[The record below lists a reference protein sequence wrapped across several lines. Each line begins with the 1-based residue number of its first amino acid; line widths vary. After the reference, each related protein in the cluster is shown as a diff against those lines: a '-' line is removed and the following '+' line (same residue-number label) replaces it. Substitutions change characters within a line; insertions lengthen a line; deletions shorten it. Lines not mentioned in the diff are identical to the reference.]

1 MPVTV
6 ARFQEACAA
15 PLRMR
20 LVGGKAGMA
29 REILDQRV
37 QKSGLGIAGEV
48 DSIHPGL
55 VQILGETEVRYF
67 GNQPP
72 RSRRR
77 IAELYFS
84 SKMACAIVAEGLPVP
99 SALSDAAQRI
109 GVPLFSSKLG
119 TAQLI
124 QETIRNLS
132 LLFAE
137 TSTVHGVLL
146 DVLGVGV
153 MLLGRSGVGKSECA
167 LDLILRGHRLVS
179 DDVIHLEKRG
189 PETVLGSGNELTRH
203 HMEIRGMGI
212 INIRD
217 LFGHMAIL
225 NRKKVELVIR
235 IEPWDA
241 GKEYDRLG
249 LADRRIEFL
258 GVSLPILLIPVSPGR
273 NLATIVEVAVRNYL
287 LKGQGVFSARA
298 LAQRQA
304 ARMRKEGARK

>member
-1 MPVTV
+1 ME
-6 ARFQEACAA
+6 RFQEACAA

-20 LVGGKAGMA
+20 LVAGAVGLA

-55 VQILGETEVRYF
+55 VQILGETEIRYF
-67 GNQPP
+67 ENQP
-72 RSRRR
+72 
-77 IAELYFS
+77 AAGQAGAADLYFS
-84 SKMACAIVAEGLPVP
+84 SPMACAVVGGGLPVP
-99 SALSDAAQRI
+99 SALSEAAGQC
-109 GVPLFSSKLG
+109 GVPLFSSELP

-124 QETIRNLS
+124 QETIRSLS

-153 MLLGRSGVGKSECA
+153 MLLGPSGVGKSECA

-189 PETVLGSGNELTRH
+189 PETLLGTGNELTRH

-212 INIRD
+212 LDIRA
-217 LFGHMAIL
+217 LFGNMAIL
-225 NRKKVELVIR
+225 DRKKVELVIR
-235 IEPWDA
+235 IEDWDA
-241 GKEYDRLG
+241 EKEYDRLG
-249 LADRRIEFL
+249 LEDQRIEVL
-258 GVSLPILLIPVSPGR
+258 GVALPALLIPVSPGR
-273 NLATIVEVAVRNYL
+273 NLATLVEVAVRNTL

-298 LAQRQA
+298 LAERQA
-304 ARMRKEGARK
+304 RRAEKGGAEG

>member
-6 ARFQEACAA
+6 ERFQEACAV

-20 LVGGKAGMA
+20 LVAGDGGLA

-37 QKSGLGIAGEV
+37 QKSGLGIAGEI

-55 VQILGETEVRYF
+55 VQILGETEIRYF
-67 GNQPP
+67 EHRPAAGQ
-72 RSRRR
+72 SED
-77 IAELYFS
+77 ADLYFS
-84 SKMACAIVAEGLPVP
+84 SPMACAVVGGALPVP
-99 SALSDAAQRI
+99 SALSEAAVRR
-109 GVPLFSSKLG
+109 GVPLFSSELP

-124 QETIRNLS
+124 QETIRCLS

-153 MLLGRSGVGKSECA
+153 MLLGPSGVGKSECA

-189 PETVLGSGNELTRH
+189 PETVLGTGNDLTRH

-212 INIRD
+212 LDIRA
-217 LFGHMAIL
+217 LFGNMAIL
-225 NRKKVELVIR
+225 DRKKVDLVIR
-235 IEPWDA
+235 IEDWDPD
-241 GKEYDRLG
+241 KEYDRLG
-249 LADRRIEFL
+249 LEDQRIEVL
-258 GVSLPILLIPVSPGR
+258 GISLPALLIPVSPGR
-273 NLATIVEVAVRNYL
+273 NLATLVEVAVRDYL
-287 LKGQGVFSARA
+287 LKGQGVFSAKA
-298 LAQRQA
+298 LVERQA
-304 ARMRKEGARK
+304 RRAEKEGSEG

>member
-6 ARFQEACAA
+6 ERFHEACAA
-15 PLRMR
+15 PLRLR
-20 LVGGKAGMA
+20 LVAGAEGLA
-29 REILDQRV
+29 RRILDQRV
-37 QKSGLGIAGEV
+37 QKGGLGIAGEV
-48 DSIHPGL
+48 ESIHPGL

-67 GNQPP
+67 ENQPAAG
-72 RSRRR
+72 RER
-77 IAELYFS
+77 IADLYFAS
-84 SKMACAIVAEGLPVP
+84 PMACAVVGGGLPVP
-99 SALSDAAQRI
+99 SALSEAAGRR
-109 GVPLFSSKLG
+109 GVALFSSELP

-146 DVLGVGV
+146 EVLGVGV
-153 MLLGRSGVGKSECA
+153 MLLGQSGVGKSECA
-167 LDLILRGHRLVS
+167 LDLVARGHRLVS

-189 PETVLGSGNELTRH
+189 PETLLGSGNELTRH
-203 HMEIRGMGI
+203 HMEIRGLGI

-225 NRKKVELVIR
+225 ERKKVELVIR

-241 GKEYDRLG
+241 GKEYDRIG
-249 LADRRIEFL
+249 LEDRRIEFL

-273 NLATIVEVAVRNYL
+273 NVAGIVEVAVRNYL
-287 LKGQGVFSARA
+287 LKGQGVFSASA
-298 LAQRQA
+298 LAERQRR
-304 ARMRKEGARK
+304 RMQKGGPEE